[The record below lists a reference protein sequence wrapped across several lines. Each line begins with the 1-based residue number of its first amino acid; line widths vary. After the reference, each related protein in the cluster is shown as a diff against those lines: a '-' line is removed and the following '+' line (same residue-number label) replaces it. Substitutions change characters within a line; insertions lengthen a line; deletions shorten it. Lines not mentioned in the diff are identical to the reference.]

1 MSEKYRFTYFALWAK
16 GPAPALALAFSGLE
30 WVGDDAGTG
39 EKLQHSKSEWHGKN
53 KATAAWNLL
62 PNLDVIDDGIKIGH
76 EGAILNFIG
85 RKVPS
90 MAGETDKDFAASQQ
104 LFFVGED
111 IYNKLVAIVD
121 TTFQA
126 KGKDKERESFW
137 GMSNENTHNY
147 QYGIRVYLKQLQD
160 FYNQCGFDEKDGKF
174 TSSGTTIGECKLF
187 SSLHACAMIKGE
199 DLFRDFDCVLSF
211 YKRFLNE
218 KATQSIIS
226 DGGNYPYVFSQYFVE
241 TASNKS

>member
-1 MSEKYRFTYFALWAK
+1 MSEKYKFTYFALWAK

-39 EKLQHSKSEWHGKN
+39 AKLENSKSQWHGKN
-53 KATAAWNLL
+53 KASSAWNLL
-62 PNLDVIDDGIKIGH
+62 PNLELINNGIKIGH

-85 RKVPS
+85 RKVPA
-90 MAGETDKDFAASQQ
+90 MAGETDEDFAASQQ

-121 TTFQA
+121 TSFQA
-126 KGKDKERESFW
+126 KSKTTEREQFW
-137 GMSNENTHNY
+137 GMSNEKSHNY
-147 QYGIRVYLKQLQD
+147 QYGIRVYLKQLED
-160 FYNQCGFDEKDGKF
+160 FYNNCGNDLEKGKF

-187 SSLHACAMIKGE
+187 SSLHACVMIKGDVLLE
-199 DLFRDFDCVLSF
+199 DFPCVMSF

-218 KATQSIIS
+218 KATQSIIL
-226 DGGNYPYVFSQYFVE
+226 DGGNYPHIFSQYFVE
-241 TASNKS
+241 TEPSKF

>member
-1 MSEKYRFTYFALWAK
+1 MSEKYKFTYFALWAK
-16 GPAPALALAFSGLE
+16 GPAPALALAFSGLD
-30 WVGDDAGTG
+30 WVGDDADTG
-39 EKLQHSKSEWHGKN
+39 AKLENSKAGWHGKH

-62 PNLDVIDDGIKIGH
+62 PNLNTPNDEIKIGH

-90 MAGETDKDFAASQQ
+90 MAGDTDQDFAASQQ

-126 KGKDKERESFW
+126 KEKTKERDEFW
-137 GMSNENTHNY
+137 GMSNARTHNY
-147 QYGIRVYLKQLQD
+147 QYGIRVYLNQLED
-160 FYNQCGFDEKDGKF
+160 FYKQCGNDMKEGKF

-187 SSLHACAMIKGE
+187 SSLHACVMIKSE
-199 DLFRDFDCVLSF
+199 QLLKDFPCVLSF

-226 DGGNYPYVFSQYFVE
+226 DGGNYPHVFSQYFVE
-241 TASNKS
+241 TT